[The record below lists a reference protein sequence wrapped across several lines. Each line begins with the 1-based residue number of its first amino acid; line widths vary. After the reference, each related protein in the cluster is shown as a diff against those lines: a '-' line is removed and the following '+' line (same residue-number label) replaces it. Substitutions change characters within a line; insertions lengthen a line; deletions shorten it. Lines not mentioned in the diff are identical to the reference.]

1 MKTRTL
7 LLLFCSMFAAFPAC
21 AQDNDDYVYVTDVI
35 SSSDFN
41 DKRYINNNVNRECKQ
56 YHINVLNSPNTSFYF
71 EADDRA
77 IITYNT
83 IYPSAYLK
91 KIAVSWYPVNASN
104 EPSICIYGKNI
115 IYSHSEFTDS
125 NLDNDGQEI
134 TTFTLSDKNHS
145 QQEFTVDTPCHQYI
159 AIKRA
164 SSIDAY
170 FTSISLTWQLFYERS
185 GLTTG
190 NLGTLCLPYGIKAE
204 DMDGITAYS
213 IAGKTV
219 ENDVVTSVIFN
230 EVDHIEAGKPYL
242 FVANSNEIAL
252 KYHGTI
258 AENPIHENGMYG
270 VYERHPFAEDSNYDN
285 NYYVIANN
293 IVQAASNKS
302 GVNANCAY
310 IRMNEV
316 PVYNPAQSPKRALI
330 ITGEGFTQTDI
341 APTLLKSPTS
351 STLSNSAVD
360 LSGRRVTNGIAP
372 TISIINGKKTLVR

>member
-1 MKTRTL
+1 
-7 LLLFCSMFAAFPAC
+7 MFAAFPAC
-21 AQDNDDYVYVTDVI
+21 AQDGDDYVYVTDVI
-35 SSSDFN
+35 SPSDFSITG
-41 DKRYINNNVNRECKQ
+41 INKNFKKDCKQ
-56 YHINVLNSPNTSFYF
+56 YYINVTNKKDYF
-71 EADDRA
+71 TFDQSTNA
-77 IITYNT
+77 IIANET
-83 IYPSAYLK
+83 ISPSAYLK
-91 KIAVSWYPVNASN
+91 KIATIWYPLNVSNA
-104 EPSICIYGKNI
+104 PSICVFGKKTAYDYN
-115 IYSHSEFTDS
+115 EFID
-125 NLDNDGQEI
+125 NNQDNDSQEI
-134 TTFTLSDKNHS
+134 TTFTLSDRNNL
-145 QQEFTVDTPCHQYI
+145 QQEFTIETPRYQYV
-159 AIKRA
+159 AIKK
-164 SSIDAY
+164 SSQFNPC
-170 FTSISLTWQLFYERS
+170 FTSISLTWQLFYERP

-258 AENPIHENGMYG
+258 AENPIPENGMYG
-270 VYERHPFAEDSNYDN
+270 VYERHPFAADNNYN
-285 NYYVIANN
+285 ANYYVISNN

-316 PVYNPAQSPKRALI
+316 PVYNPAQSSKRALI

-351 STLSNSAVD
+351 SSLSNSTVD
-360 LSGRRVTNGIAP
+360 LSGRRVTNGTAP

>member
-1 MKTRTL
+1 
-7 LLLFCSMFAAFPAC
+7 MFAIFPAC
-21 AQDNDDYVYVTDVI
+21 AQDGDDYVYVTDVI
-35 SSSDFN
+35 STSDFSTGS
-41 DKRYINNNVNRECKQ
+41 INNEALIRNGKQ
-56 YHINVLNSPNTSFYF
+56 YHVAMMNSKNTRFCFDQSTHG
-71 EADDRA
+71 
-77 IITYNT
+77 IVTNSSI
-83 IYPSAYLK
+83 PQSAYLK
-91 KIAVSWYPVNASN
+91 KIAVSWYPMNIKSQ
-104 EPSICIYGKNI
+104 PTICICGQNTPYTF
-115 IYSHSEFTDS
+115 SEFTDTDS
-125 NLDNDGQEI
+125 DNDGQEI
-134 TTFTLSDKNHS
+134 TTFTLSDQNNL
-145 QQEFTVDTPCHQYI
+145 QQEFTVEPPCYQYI
-159 AIKRA
+159 GIKRT
-164 SSIDAY
+164 STTVTY

-252 KYHGTI
+252 KYHGTK
-258 AENPIHENGMYG
+258 AENPLSENGMYG
-270 VYERHPFAEDSNYDN
+270 VYERHPFAGDTNYSD

-316 PVYNPAQSPKRALI
+316 PVYNPAQSSKRALI
-330 ITGEGFTQTDI
+330 ITGEGFTQTNI
-341 APTLLKSPTS
+341 TPTLLNTLTA
-351 STLSNSAVD
+351 STPSNGTVD
-360 LSGRRVTNGIAP
+360 LSGRRVTNGTVP